1 MTREEFEARRAE
13 GLARAQEV
21 QENSKNNAAE
31 LEGRSGILAKIA
43 YFLAYGAAKA
53 ADKMERQ
60 LKNAKYK

>member
-21 QENSKNNAAE
+21 QENSKNNAE
-31 LEGRSGILAKIA
+31 YLKEKSGILAKIA
-43 YFLAYGAAKA
+43 YFLTSGAANA